1 MMSNQPSI
9 HQASEAASAGD
20 TQTAITILRDLIKQH
35 PRDVDAWLALAEI
48 VEKPE
53 QAKQC
58 WERVLQIDPDNQI
71 AIQKLLGE
79 QSNEFDFLF
88 ETTDEAVDKAV
99 QEPAGSQQDIPALDF
114 SHLYKQP
121 ADNDSRQ
128 SQPQAIDPPPTPYPN
143 AAMEARPE
151 QQPQQQKPTTKKRVQ
166 KKKRRFSA
174 IEIALV
180 ILIVIMCL
188 CLCVI
193 GFAAFAKN
201 SVLESL
207 EYSELLLQEPTD
219 LPDDVIAVIYENIR
233 ASNAKDFNRYMAT
246 IHADSPA
253 YNTTKETIETAFSD
267 EFTLSYKISDVY
279 IVEQGSNKAIV
290 HFTLTTK
297 LVSGSISFRDNQVTG
312 KMTLRREDGSW
323 KIYDQKVDN
332 VAYLD

>member
-9 HQASEAASAGD
+9 HQATEAASAGD
-20 TQTAITILRDLIKQH
+20 IKTAIAILRDLIKQN
-35 PRDVDAWLALAEI
+35 PRNVDAWLALAEI
-48 VEKPE
+48 VEQPE

-58 WERVLQIDPDNQI
+58 WERVLQIDPDNQR
-71 AIQKLLGE
+71 AQQKLQGE

-88 ETTDEAVDKAV
+88 ETADEPIDQAV
-99 QEPAGSQQDIPALDF
+99 QEPESNQQDVSALDF
-114 SHLYKQP
+114 SNLYEQP
-121 ADNDSRQ
+121 AENDTGQ
-128 SQPQAIDPPPTPYPN
+128 SQSQDIGPSPTPPLN
-143 AAMEARPE
+143 AAKEVKSQ
-151 QQPQQQKPTTKKRVQ
+151 QQPQQQKRATTKQVQ

-253 YNTTKETIETAFSD
+253 YNTTEETIETAFSD